1 MNYRIQPL
9 VAAVIV
15 FTIPLLAQAQGAVNP
30 KGTEKS
36 IVPCKGVDCN
46 LGSFAELIQ
55 NLLNF
60 GIFFASV
67 VAALLF
73 AYAGWLYLSNSVGGG
88 EAAVKKAKSLFW
100 NVAIGYVI
108 ILGAWLVVD
117 TLLGSLLG
125 KDFGLWNALS

>member
-9 VAAVIV
+9 IAAVIV
-15 FTIPLLAQAQGAVNP
+15 VTVPLLAQAQGAVNA
-30 KGTEKS
+30 KGTEVS
-36 IVPCKGVDCN
+36 LVPCKGVDCN
-46 LGSFAELIQ
+46 LSSFATLVQ

-60 GIFFASV
+60 GIFLASII
-67 VAALLF
+67 AALLF
-73 AYAGWLYLSNSVGGG
+73 AYAGWLYLSNSLNGG
-88 EAAVKKAKSLFW
+88 ESVSRAKSLFI

-125 KDFGLWNALS
+125 SDFGLWNALS